1 MKKSAYLFFGTSL
14 FLLLLPFLTGWV
26 YPEIQHILHTRNEQ
40 VQEITALVEQYLS
53 EKHPDSSAEISR
65 IHYSHHPRHYYV
77 EMQDSRGGE
86 FYIII
91 PENFE
96 GISLEQ
102 ISDNYRTYS

>member
-1 MKKSAYLFFGTSL
+1 MKKSAYLFFGIIL

-26 YPEIQHILHTRNEQ
+26 YPEIQHLLHTQEEQ

-77 EMQDSRGGE
+77 EMRDSQGSE
-86 FYIII
+86 FHIII
-91 PENFE
+91 PEHFE
-96 GISLEQ
+96 GISLDQ